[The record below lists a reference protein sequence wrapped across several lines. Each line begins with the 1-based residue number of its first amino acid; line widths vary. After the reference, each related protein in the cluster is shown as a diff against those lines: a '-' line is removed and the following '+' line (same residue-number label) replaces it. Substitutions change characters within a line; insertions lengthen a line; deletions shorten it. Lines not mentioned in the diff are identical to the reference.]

1 MKIGYFAHYVYD
13 THNEVNYKFDLKP
26 FLKALINWETSIELA
41 KRLTKDG
48 EHLYLLP
55 VQGKK
60 DFYLFVQTKSQDVIQ
75 KIKTSDDSIAT
86 NKIVDELEK
95 DSTVGFASYV
105 YFDDKR
111 NLFAF
116 SSRQNSPRHGAFKN
130 FINDLIGKLGYGRLE
145 FCVEQLKESIEK
157 QEVSNLPFIGKTT
170 ITVNN
175 ESELF
180 DHIVDYLVG
189 DSSDR
194 KTIETVD
201 ITLKPQ
207 LRQNIN
213 DSSARAIRSLKAKG
227 LEGVRLKAKRSTDSK
242 EKVKEYFI
250 LESGSILDNIDS
262 LEDTAIYQ
270 NMYDNLISNDELNYK
285 LDAINKAKDF
295 SSDELK
301 DLTQFYSN
309 ENWLNH

>member
-1 MKIGYFAHYVYD
+1 LKIGYFAHHVYD
-13 THNEVNYKFDLKP
+13 THNEVNYRFDLKP

-55 VQGKK
+55 VEGKK

-86 NKIVDELEK
+86 KKIVDELEK

-116 SSRQNSPRHGAFKN
+116 SSRQNSPRYGAFKN

-157 QEVSNLPFIGKTT
+157 DEVSNLPFIGKTT

-175 ESELF
+175 DSELF

-194 KTIETVD
+194 KMIENIEV
-201 ITLKPQ
+201 TLKPQ

-213 DSSARAIRSLKAKG
+213 DSSARAVRSVKNKG
-227 LEGVRLKAKRSTDSK
+227 LEGVRLKAKQSTDSK

-250 LESGSILDNIDS
+250 LESGSILDDIDS
-262 LEDTAIYQ
+262 LEDTVIYQ
-270 NMYDNLISNDELNYK
+270 HMFDNLISNTELNSK
-285 LDAINKAKDF
+285 LDIINKSKDF
-295 SSDELK
+295 SNDELK
-301 DLTQFYSN
+301 ELTQFYSN
-309 ENWLNH
+309 ENWLKY